1 MESQQQEVQ
10 VPAAAAGGSDLS
22 VDGVAK
28 TYGPVRALRP
38 LSLELRAGEVHALV
52 GENGSGKS
60 TLVGI
65 VSGAVRPDTGTVRVG
80 GVPLRRFAPWESQ
93 RAGVLTVF
101 QDGTLIGDLS
111 VAHNLYLGTPRRDR
125 PSFGR
130 VDSWAAE
137 RLARYGLTR
146 LDPGT
151 PARELPPG
159 DAQLLDITRALMASP
174 RVLLLDEATSSLDAS
189 GVDVALGLM
198 RQAAEAGTAV
208 LFVTHRLSEVFRVS
222 DRISVLRDGQY
233 QGTSNTAAVTADQ
246 LVERMAGT
254 NVTVEFPRRAAPGD
268 LGDEVLV
275 ARGLRGTTYGPV
287 DLTVRRGEIVGLAG
301 ADGNGQLGLL
311 QGLSA
316 IGLASGSLAVGGTRV
331 GGFEAAR
338 KAGVAYLSSDRRTES
353 LFPSLSI
360 RENLV
365 AGVLRNLSRLG
376 YLGFRHEGDQ
386 AQGSVTT
393 FGIRL
398 GSTADPVTS
407 LSGGNQQKVALS
419 RVLVTKPDVLLVDE
433 PTKGVD
439 VRSRM
444 DIYHLLRDATREG
457 RAVVVLSSDAAEL
470 AGLCDRVVVLS
481 RGDVVAEIGGAD
493 ATEERIIG
501 AFTAAGHGA
510 APATGATAPAAATAP
525 ATMAA
530 TDGPAPA
537 GPAPAAGPAPDGRS
551 PAGPAHHARRRRRSR
566 RFSQDSLRLGLVVLV
581 LLAIGGYTQSQASS
595 FLSSGS
601 INNVLLL
608 TLPLAVV
615 AGAEFLVMFSGTI
628 DVSIGANMGMT
639 VAILSF
645 LFASQGT
652 VAGLLLCLLLSLAIG
667 IAVGAVNA
675 FVVEKLRIPAVI
687 ATIATL
693 GILQGLGLTFR
704 PTPGGTINAAVTSA
718 LTASVGPVP
727 VALIVV
733 VAVFVACDVLLRST
747 GRGLRLRAVGLD
759 AVLAYR
765 LGENTPRQRQ
775 LAYVGCAILA
785 SMAGI
790 LLAAQVGVGDSTVGN
805 QFTLLAVAAPILG
818 GASLL
823 GGRGSFVGC
832 LVGALLL
839 ALSEALPSVLNLSN
853 GLSYVLAGA
862 LTLVAILVYT
872 GAAWQVTAEVV
883 REAMLRRRIRRA
895 GAVADPAAGVA

>member
-1 MESQQQEVQ
+1 MSTVESQEQETP
-10 VPAAAAGGSDLS
+10 VPPAPAGGPGSDLS

-28 TYGPVRALRP
+28 TYGPVHALRP

-65 VSGAVRPDTGTVRVG
+65 VSGAVRPDQGTVRIG

-101 QDGTLIGDLS
+101 QDGTLIADLS
-111 VAHNLYLGTPRRDR
+111 VAHNLYLGTPRGQR

-146 LDPGT
+146 LDPGE
-151 PARELPPG
+151 PARALPPG
-159 DAQLLDITRALMASP
+159 DAQLLDIVRALTANP
-174 RVLLLDEATSSLDAS
+174 RILLLDEATSSLDAP
-189 GVDVALGLM
+189 GVDVALDLM
-198 RQAAEAGTAV
+198 RKAADQGTAV
-208 LFVTHRLSEVFRVS
+208 LFVTHRLSEVFRVA

-233 QGTSNTAAVTADQ
+233 QGTSATAAVTSQQ
-246 LVERMAGT
+246 LVQRMAGT
-254 NVTVEFPRRAAPGD
+254 DVTVEFPRRAAPGE
-268 LGDEVLV
+268 LGEEVLV

-287 DLTVRRGEIVGLAG
+287 DLTVRRGEVVGLAG

-311 QGLSA
+311 QALSA
-316 IGLASGSLAVGGTRV
+316 VGLASGSLVIGGTRI

-338 KAGVAYLSSDRRTES
+338 KAGVAYLSSDRRQES

-365 AGVLRNLSRLG
+365 AGVLKNLSHLG
-376 YLGFRHEGDQ
+376 YLGFRREGEQ
-386 AQGSVTT
+386 AEGSVGT

-419 RVLVTKPDVLLVDE
+419 RVLVTRPDVLLVDE

-439 VRSRM
+439 VRSRI
-444 DIYHLLRDATREG
+444 DIYHLLRSATREG

-481 RGDVVAEIGGAD
+481 RGTAVAEIQGEV

-501 AFTAAGHGA
+501 AFTVAGQEAPGGEGAGQEGAGGDPAHPEAAGREAGA
-510 APATGATAPAAATAP
+510 A
-525 ATMAA
+525 
-530 TDGPAPA
+530 
-537 GPAPAAGPAPDGRS
+537 GR
-551 PAGPAHHARRRRRSR
+551 AVHHRRRSR
-566 RFSQDSLRLGLVVLV
+566 RFSQDSLRLGLVILV

-595 FLSSGS
+595 FLSSAS

-628 DVSIGANMGMT
+628 DVSIGATMGLT
-639 VAILSF
+639 VAVLSF

-652 VAGLLLCLLLSLAIG
+652 VAGLLLCLLLSLGIG
-667 IAVGAVNA
+667 IAVGAANA
-675 FVVEKLRIPAVI
+675 FIVEKLRIPAVI

-693 GILQGLGLTFR
+693 GILQGLGLTLR
-704 PTPGGTINAAVTSA
+704 PTPGGTINAAVISA
-718 LTASVGPVP
+718 LTTSVGPVP
-727 VALIVV
+727 VPLIVV
-733 VAVFVACDVLLRST
+733 VAVFVLCDVLLRST

-759 AVLAYR
+759 AVLAFR

-775 LAYVGCAILA
+775 LAYVGCAVLA
-785 SMAGI
+785 SVAGI
-790 LLAAQVGVGDSTVGN
+790 LLAVQVGVGDSTVGN

-883 REAMLRRRIRRA
+883 REAALRRRIRRA
-895 GAVADPAAGVA
+895 GAGTTPAPGAG